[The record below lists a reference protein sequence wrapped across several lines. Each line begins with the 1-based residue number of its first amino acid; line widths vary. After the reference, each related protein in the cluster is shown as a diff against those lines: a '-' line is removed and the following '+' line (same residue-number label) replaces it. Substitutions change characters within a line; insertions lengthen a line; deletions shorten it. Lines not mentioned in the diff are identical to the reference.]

1 MERRW
6 AALVLAVAL
15 ASPLLAPLVAS
26 ARAGCARCAGAARCC
41 CAPAQGAGGCRLA
54 RPCGP
59 VSGGEGVMA
68 PLDLQKG
75 LPEAPLTPVVA
86 ADRPVRLS
94 FRAGRSPCCP
104 ARPAAQ
110 NLSLVGRSSTGKD
123 WQIERR
129 LSAARRDW
137 KDAHASATKD
147 CPGG

>member
-26 ARAGCARCAGAARCC
+26 ARAGCALCAGAARCC

-75 LPEAPLTPVVA
+75 LPEAPLTPLVPPSSPPTVRS
-86 ADRPVRLS
+86 DSPFEPVDL
-94 FRAGRSPCCP
+94 P
-104 ARPAAQ
+104 AVPPDPPPRT
-110 NLSLVGRSSTGKD
+110 SL
-123 WQIERR
+123 
-129 LSAARRDW
+129 
-137 KDAHASATKD
+137 
-147 CPGG
+147 